1 VSTIPDR
8 YEIYYADKLW
18 NLLPAVYR
26 TADTDRF
33 ESDQQRQ
40 RAAPGPLR
48 ELVNRIG
55 AQAAILRRDLD
66 RLWENESIEVCD
78 DWVIAYLGDLVA
90 TNLVASL
97 DARGQRIDVAKT
109 IYYRRRK
116 GTVAVLEEL
125 AHDITG
131 WDARVVEF
139 FRRLGRTRHGL
150 DPAIGVPIRT
160 GDDVDRLQKAEGLR
174 GVLTRTGIGGFAD
187 LRNVYGA
194 LQTGTAFDE
203 YFHTADVRAPAGKSG
218 WYAIPRLG
226 VFLWRLQS
234 FPVGPGT
241 PVAVAGCPG
250 WFTFDPTGR
259 DTPLFAASRTLGTC
273 TAWRSPDAAEVA
285 GPISQTMFDM
295 SVQAANQR
303 DALYPQPITVFSPFP
318 PPGEIV
324 PLSRLLI
331 RPERGRFKVL
341 PAAAPDPFP
350 APYWASYN
358 YGFSSAIGA
367 SPTDRR
373 LDTVPIP
380 TPAPPVAVSGGGL
393 QLAGLAASNG
403 TVTLGDSLTYTAIAD
418 LFVNGVLTVRAANQ
432 VRPVLRIQ
440 SDWTLTG
447 AAGQLALDGLLISGA
462 DVILAGTF
470 DRVTISCSTFDPGNT
485 PAAPVAGVM
494 VSPPLPV
501 PISPSSP
508 PGSPGGAFAL
518 AADGRPLRPT
528 RIWVEGVV
536 RSMTIDRSILASVR
550 TRTSVSTGTGGEG
563 LIETLTI
570 SNSILQAIPTASG
583 LFTADQLK
591 DPARLIRLLA
601 AADDPVSR
609 RLRAL
614 SPALDAALGL
624 RVSPPPVGGSPLG
637 AATLEA
643 VLDALNSLM
652 ATGSIYD
659 AAAFSQVAL
668 SAATVSLLGP
678 AADPLTLNR
687 HLLEDAYP
695 LELADACIAT
705 ADGIVDLSRTTVMG
719 RLTVHELNASE
730 CILQDLA
737 VVDDIQQGCVR
748 FTAWANGSALP
759 RKYESVSIVQLA
771 PLFTSDRFG
780 EPGYAQLHAGV
791 DSAILPAATTNT
803 PQNTISSGAQ
813 NGSEM
818 GAFARENNPIK
829 ESALLI
835 KYQEFM
841 PAGLVPVPVYVT

>member
-8 YEIYYADKLW
+8 YEVYYADKLW

-33 ESDQQRQ
+33 ESDQERQ

-55 AQAAILRRDLD
+55 AQAALLRRDLD

-78 DWVIAYLGDLVA
+78 DWVISYLGDLVA

-125 AHDITG
+125 AHDITS
-131 WDARVVEF
+131 WDAKVVEF

-150 DPAIGVPIRT
+150 DPAIGMPINA
-160 GDDVDRLQKAEGLR
+160 GDDVDQLQKAEGLR

-203 YFHTADVRAPAGKSG
+203 YFHTADVRAPSGKFG

-226 VFLWRLQS
+226 VFVWRLQS

-259 DTPLFAASRTLGTC
+259 DIPLFAASRTLGTC

-295 SVQAANQR
+295 SVQAPNEQ

-324 PLSRLLI
+324 PLGRLLI

-373 LDTVPIP
+373 LDTVPIA

-393 QLAGLAASNG
+393 QLAGLAATNG
-403 TVTLGDSLTYTAIAD
+403 TVTLGDSLTYTRIAD
-418 LFVNGVLTVRAANQ
+418 LSVNGVLTVRATNQ
-432 VRPVLRIQ
+432 MRPVLRIQ

-447 AAGQLALDGLLISGA
+447 AAGQLALDCLLISGA

-470 DRVTISCSTFDPGNT
+470 DQVTISCSTFDPGNT
-485 PAAPVAGVM
+485 PP
-494 VSPPLPV
+494 

-508 PGSPGGAFAL
+508 PGSAGGGFAL

-550 TRTSVSTGTGGEG
+550 TRTSVSTGGEG

-591 DPARLIRLLA
+591 DPVRFIRLLA

-614 SPALDAALGL
+614 SSALDAALGS
-624 RVSPPPVGGSPLG
+624 RVSPPPVGGPPPS
-637 AATLEA
+637 AARVAA
-643 VLDALNSLM
+643 VLDALNGLM
-652 ATGSIYD
+652 ATDSIYD
-659 AAAFSQVAL
+659 ASAFAQVAL
-668 SAATVSLLGP
+668 SAATLSLLGP
-678 AADPLTLNR
+678 KSFVSPASPASDPLTLNR

-695 LELADACIAT
+695 LELADACVAT
-705 ADGIVDLSRTTVMG
+705 ADGVVDLSRTTVMG
-719 RLTVHELNASE
+719 RLAVHELNASE

-748 FTAWANGSALP
+748 FTAWAKGSALP

-791 DSAILPAATTNT
+791 DSAILPAANTNT
-803 PQNTISSGAQ
+803 PQDTISSGAQ

-829 ESALLI
+829 ENALLI